1 MYAVTFGSRSSFVM
15 RVIRKPEKSISATE
29 MITAATDWD
38 VSINCWKEIMPNA
51 ELDNLQRKLDHIIE
65 CSLALFCTAD
75 LICNKRVA
83 DRHNGQRTHAIFG
96 SQGVKFTCFHIY
108 GQNAVIVHQ
117 LQLCI
122 IAVIIKFITG
132 VYAAGMSRDTPYSGE
147 LSSLCGQT
155 KIRSRC
161 EMKSNRSGRGSYWSR
176 SRPLSR

>member
-1 MYAVTFGSRSSFVM
+1 
-15 RVIRKPEKSISATE
+15 
-29 MITAATDWD
+29 
-38 VSINCWKEIMPNA
+38 MPNA

-75 LICNKRVA
+75 LMCNKRVA

-96 SQGVKFTCFHIY
+96 SQGVKFTRFHIY

-161 EMKSNRSGRGSYWSR
+161 ERNRTEAVVVHIGVGRGRCRDDYVLDVYAFADRAAGANADGSFYAEILHQLCSIDAE
-176 SRPLSR
+176 

>member
-75 LICNKRVA
+75 LMCNKRVA

-96 SQGVKFTCFHIY
+96 S
-108 GQNAVIVHQ
+108 
-117 LQLCI
+117 
-122 IAVIIKFITG
+122 
-132 VYAAGMSRDTPYSGE
+132 
-147 LSSLCGQT
+147 
-155 KIRSRC
+155 
-161 EMKSNRSGRGSYWSR
+161 
-176 SRPLSR
+176 